1 MRIMYYSNAQ
11 NHNEMY
17 YSNAQYHYE
26 MYYFNAQSRNDP
38 WTGVWTNHPGLIF
51 LAPHGNTHLTDYT
64 DTYIQTLQ
72 SCFDVHWNV
81 YINWDIE
88 IGYRSYFGLG

>member
-1 MRIMYYSNAQ
+1 MTPVSPLVSLPCTACDMRIMYYSNAQ

-26 MYYFNAQSRNDP
+26 MYYSNAQSRNDP

-51 LAPHGNTHLTDYT
+51 LAPINHISTEIIVTLTK
-64 DTYIQTLQ
+64 
-72 SCFDVHWNV
+72 
-81 YINWDIE
+81 
-88 IGYRSYFGLG
+88 

>member
-26 MYYFNAQSRNDP
+26 MYYLMPKAVMTPGQGS
-38 WTGVWTNHPGLIF
+38 GLII
-51 LAPHGNTHLTDYT
+51 LD
-64 DTYIQTLQ
+64 
-72 SCFDVHWNV
+72 
-81 YINWDIE
+81 
-88 IGYRSYFGLG
+88 